1 MAPGLPQVQFRLI
14 PQPNHREDPMRRVII
29 VAITAVLAS
38 LVGWAPAEARTCP
51 PPTVGGKTVATMNV
65 KGRTVPVKSVTFRN
79 GGLLDPP
86 ATNQAA
92 GLSKRNMPL
101 GARKGATVITWHVRY
116 GNGCNGTLNPL
127 MTMPIGST
135 FTAGAVGKPAEDLRH
150 HVPRER
156 LEDQSQEEVVPQG
169 RPEPARPADLRRPP
183 GQRLPQDH
191 GDHRQA
197 GPRGPRGDGTCRPR
211 AHDACRLA
219 PGGLH
224 EVTVVTP
231 GVARSCGDR
240 PRRSLPCHRCR
251 ATGSVRRE
259 AR

>member
-1 MAPGLPQVQFRLI
+1 
-14 PQPNHREDPMRRVII
+14 MRRVII

-51 PPTVGGKTVATMNV
+51 PSTVGGKTVATMNV

-116 GNGCNGTLNPL
+116 GTGCNGTLNPL

-135 FTAGAVGKPAEDLRH
+135 FTAGAVGKPEKTYVITSRTSVWKTNLKKKWFRKDGPNRLVLLTCDDL
-150 HVPRER
+150 
-156 LEDQSQEEVVPQG
+156 Q
-169 RPEPARPADLRRPP
+169 
-183 GQRLPQDH
+183 
-191 GDHRQA
+191 
-197 GPRGPRGDGTCRPR
+197 
-211 AHDACRLA
+211 
-219 PGGLH
+219 
-224 EVTVVTP
+224 
-231 GVARSCGDR
+231 
-240 PRRSLPCHRCR
+240 
-251 ATGSVRRE
+251 GSVFRKTMVII
-259 AR
+259 AKPVPVAPAVTAPAAPAPTTPAA